1 MTETKTGP
9 REDNQVEKLMT
20 GTEAVAQA
28 VRLADVDVTAA
39 YPIRPYDGVMQAVAK
54 LIANGDLDA
63 EFIVA
68 EGEHSQFEI
77 CKHASAVGGRVFVGS
92 SGVGW
97 MYAMESLAVTPSL
110 RLPVVAMIGNRA
122 LDDPGAFG
130 VEHNDA
136 MCVRDLGWQ
145 LLWVEDAQECFD
157 ATLMAYRIA
166 EDERVSFPIGL
177 GVDGAFIT
185 HSQSLIKIPDQESVN
200 KFLPPYDLGDRL
212 LHPDN
217 PISIAPQANED
228 WVMEIRKQ
236 TDAAAHRVK
245 DVIREVHADFKEI
258 FGRGGDNPF
267 FEEYMTDD
275 AEYVLFGMGSLGLPA
290 KVMVRRL
297 RDRGEKV
304 GFIRLKWFRPFPDEE
319 LAQVLGRFKAVGVVD
334 RDYSYGSPQQGGV
347 LFTDLRAALYDA
359 ETRPR
364 MVCFI
369 GGLGGRELTPE
380 MMDEMADITRRAGEG
395 EDVPT
400 VSWIGVRE

>member
-1 MTETKTGP
+1 MTTQETR
-9 REDNQVEKLMT
+9 REAKQEEKLMT

-28 VRLADVDVTAA
+28 VRLADVEVTSA

-54 LIANGDLDA
+54 LIADGEL
-63 EFIVA
+63 ECEYIVA

-77 CKHASAVGGRVFVGS
+77 CKHASSVGARVFVGS

-97 MYAMESLAVTPSL
+97 MYAMESNAVTPSL

-136 MCVRDLGWQ
+136 LCVRDLGWQ
-145 LLWVEDAQECFD
+145 LCWVEDAQECFN
-157 ATLMAYRIA
+157 A
-166 EDERVSFPIGL
+166 
-177 GVDGAFIT
+177 
-185 HSQSLIKIPDQESVN
+185 
-200 KFLPPYDLGDRL
+200 FLPPYDLGNRV

-236 TDAAAHRVK
+236 TDEAAKKVK
-245 DVIREVHADFKEI
+245 DVIWEAHNDFKEL

-267 FEEYMTDD
+267 FEEYMTED

-297 RDRGEKV
+297 RDQGEKV
-304 GFIRLKWFRPFPDEE
+304 GFVRLKWYRPFPDEE
-319 LAQVLGRFKAVGVVD
+319 IAEVLGRFNDVGVVD
-334 RDYSYGSPQQGGV
+334 RAYAYGSPQQGGV

-359 ETRPR
+359 ERRPR
-364 MVCFI
+364 MVNFI

-380 MMDEMADITRRAGEG
+380 MMDEMADLTRRAGEG
-395 EDVPT
+395 EDIPV

>member
-245 DVIREVHADFKEI
+245 DVIREAHADFKEI

-319 LAQVLGRFKAVGVVD
+319 LAEVLGRFKAVGVVD

>member
-1 MTETKTGP
+1 MTDTQSRPEA
-9 REDNQVEKLMT
+9 RQEQKLMT

-28 VRLADVDVTAA
+28 VRLADVDVMSA

-54 LIANGDLDA
+54 LIANGELDA

-77 CKHASAVGGRVFVGS
+77 CKHASAVGSRVFVGS

-97 MYAMESLAVTPSL
+97 MYAMESNAVTPSL

-136 MCVRDLGWQ
+136 LCVRDLGWQ
-145 LLWVEDAQECFD
+145 LNWVEDAQECFD
-157 ATLMAYRIA
+157 VTLMAYRVG
-166 EDERVSFPIGL
+166 EDPRVSFPVGIC
-177 GVDGAFIT
+177 VDGAFIT
-185 HSQSLIKIPDQESVN
+185 HSQTLIDIPDQESVDR
-200 KFLPPYDLGDRL
+200 FLPPYDLGDRI

-245 DVIREVHADFKEI
+245 DVIREAHKDFKEI

-267 FEEYMTDD
+267 FEEYMTED
-275 AEYVLFGMGSLGLPA
+275 ADYVLFGMGSLSLPA

-297 RDRGEKV
+297 RDQGQKV
-304 GFIRLKWFRPFPDEE
+304 GFVRLKWYRPFPDAE
-319 LAQVLGRFKAVGVVD
+319 LAEILTRFKAVGVID
-334 RDYSYGSPQQGGV
+334 RDYSYGSPKQGGV
-347 LFTDLRAALYDA
+347 LFTDLRAALYDL
-359 ETRPR
+359 EERPKL
-364 MVCFI
+364 VNFI

-380 MMDEMADITRRAGEG
+380 MMDQMADITKRAAAG
-395 EDVPT
+395 EDVQT
-400 VSWIGVRE
+400 VTWIGVRE